1 MDGKLVKLS
10 GPRTFAGK
18 GCVHVDHKN
27 GTPFYVF
34 DNPNGFEFTLPK
46 GTYRI
51 SGGTMIGRMEK
62 RKGHRAPSHLRF
74 PLPKKISLHFAPNPV
89 KAAIDLR
96 SGTVVVDPALRALPS
111 FCLTF
116 ILFHEI
122 GHYFYKDEAMC
133 DLFAAQEMHRRGFN
147 PSQIAAASTLTLTD
161 AARRRCNFET
171 AKQL

>member
-1 MDGKLVKLS
+1 MKGSAVTLS

-34 DNPNGFEFTLPK
+34 DNPKGFEFTLPK
-46 GTYRI
+46 GTYRV
-51 SGGTMIGRMEK
+51 SGGTMIGRMKK
-62 RKGHRAPSHLRF
+62 RSGHRPPSHLRF
-74 PLPKKISLHFAPNPV
+74 PLPKKITLHFAPNPA
-89 KAAIDLR
+89 KAVIDLR
-96 SGTVVVDPALRALPS
+96 SGTIVCDPALRDLPT

-122 GHYFYKDEAMC
+122 GHYFYKDEHMC

-147 PSQIAAASTLTLTD
+147 PSQIAAASTMTLGD
-161 AARRRCNFET
+161 EHRRRHNFQT
-171 AKQL
+171 AKNL